1 MFSITT
7 ASFDS
12 QFFRH
17 PSIAGVELRVVD
29 GQRQEW
35 GFYSQAYQ
43 LVFSRSWT
51 GKIWHRREQR
61 PWAGE
66 SVLVTAPGQLLLTY
80 GNNPGILA
88 CLTVSADLMQR
99 ALSAEQ
105 LAALETGAELGLAQ
119 DAFIALCELQ
129 DHPRLWHYPDHVR
142 ARLAAMVEGLRHC
155 RVDAP
160 RPTKTRR
167 AAADAVISR
176 IDVEEAVAF
185 DLQRLSSHIGTS
197 RFAALRAFKRY
208 FGLPPHTFQLQ
219 MRVDQAQV
227 GLRAGLSPAQV
238 AVDCGFFDQSHLT
251 RHFKKILGTT
261 PAQYARGHVPAL
273 AFGMAR

>member
-17 PSIAGVELRVVD
+17 PSLAGIELRVVD

-43 LVFSRSWT
+43 LLFSRSWA
-51 GKIWHRREQR
+51 GKVWHRREQR
-61 PWAGE
+61 NWAADT
-66 SVLVTAPGQLLLTY
+66 VLVTAPGQLLLTH
-80 GNNPGILA
+80 GHNPGIIA
-88 CLTVSADLMQR
+88 CLSISAEIMSQ
-99 ALSAEQ
+99 ALSPEQ
-105 LAALETGAELGLAQ
+105 LTALESGGEMALPPEAYN
-119 DAFIALCELQ
+119 ALCELQ
-129 DHPRLWHYPDHVR
+129 DSSVLWRYPDQVR
-142 ARLAAMVEGLRHC
+142 ARLDAIVEGLRC
-155 RVDAP
+155 SRVDAP
-160 RPTKTRR
+160 RPAKPRR

-176 IDVEEAVAF
+176 IDVEEAVAL
-185 DLQRLSSHIGTS
+185 DLQTLSSHTGTS

-227 GLRAGLSPAQV
+227 GLRAGHTPAQV

-251 RHFKKILGTT
+251 RHFKRILGTT
-261 PAQYARGHVPAL
+261 PAQYARGHVPPLAL
-273 AFGMAR
+273 GLAR